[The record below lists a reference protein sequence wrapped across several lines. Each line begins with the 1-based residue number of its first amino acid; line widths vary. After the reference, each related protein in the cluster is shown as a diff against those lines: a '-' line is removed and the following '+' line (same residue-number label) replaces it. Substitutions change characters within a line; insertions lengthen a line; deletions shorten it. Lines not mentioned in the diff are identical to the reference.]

1 MTIQE
6 LIQAKLERVPEDQ
19 LEEVYRI
26 IKDFNEK
33 RDEESSDWDAL
44 ADLLKDCQVETGIS
58 DLSYQHDHYLHRTPK
73 REEV

>member
-1 MTIQE
+1 MTLQE
-6 LIQAKLERVPEDQ
+6 LIQAELDRVPENQ

-44 ADLLKDCQVETGIS
+44 GDLLEHFQVETGIS